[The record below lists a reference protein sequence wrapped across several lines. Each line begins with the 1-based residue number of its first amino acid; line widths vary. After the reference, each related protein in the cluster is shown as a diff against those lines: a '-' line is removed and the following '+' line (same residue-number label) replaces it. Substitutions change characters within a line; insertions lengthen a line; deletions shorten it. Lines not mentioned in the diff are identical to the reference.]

1 MMMMMMMMMMVAFGA
16 TSVNSKSFLCHCA
29 RFYKANDSKELP
41 HLGVGLSKFVGNI
54 RSEGVEPQQIE
65 GLETELFLIFVHFL
79 ESFSTGFCVNKRLIC
94 SPRRCFS

>member
-1 MMMMMMMMMMVAFGA
+1 MMMMMIMVAFGA

-41 HLGVGLSKFVGNI
+41 YLGVGLSEFVGNI

-65 GLETELFLIFVHFL
+65 GLETERLFLHFFECL
-79 ESFSTGFCVNKRLIC
+79 CTVFLCQ
-94 SPRRCFS
+94 